1 MSQTLPHPSH
11 ASGGVNALNAGRHR
25 VALYAFLLIVIAHW
39 VEHITQAVQ
48 IYALGWPVP
57 QAKGAL
63 GLWLPWLV
71 TSEVMHYGF
80 ALVMLV
86 ALFALRKGFTGRART
101 WWGIALGLQF
111 WHHIEHLLLIIQSST
126 GVFLLGRPVPTSV
139 IQLVIPRVE
148 LHLFYNAVV
157 FAPMV
162 VAMILHRWP
171 NQQEREQ
178 MACSCAVPVHA

>member
-1 MSQTLPHPSH
+1 MASSTLHSH
-11 ASGGVNALNAGRHR
+11 GAGNALNTRWHR
-25 VALYAFLLIVIAHW
+25 TALYAFLVIVIAHW

-48 IYALGWPVP
+48 IYGLGWPVP
-57 QAKGAL
+57 RSKGAL
-63 GLWLPWLV
+63 GLWFPWLV
-71 TSEVMHYGF
+71 SSEVLHYGF

-86 ALFALRKGFTGRART
+86 ALFALRKGFTGRSRT
-101 WWGIALGLQF
+101 WWSIALGLQF

-139 IQLVIPRVE
+139 IQLLIPRVE

-162 VAMILHRWP
+162 VAMLLHRRP
-171 NQQEREQ
+171 TEQEREH
-178 MACSCAVPVHA
+178 MACSCAVPVRA